1 MLVSYLETYAYSFS
15 TASLHSQIVPVNV
28 GMKWRGSEFGLEYV
42 RI

>member
-15 TASLHSQIVPVNV
+15 TASLHMMEAVNV